1 MDDKLEYKVAPTEF
15 KATGD
20 AGQYEGHFAVF
31 GNLDDGRDVSHP
43 GMFLKTIAERGPR
56 VKVFYAHDWMKLIG
70 PAPEVLAEDSMGLM
84 AKGRLTLD
92 SFWGKEAWALMKDG
106 ALNEGSFGYEAVKFD
121 YESLPG
127 DIMVR
132 NLREVKLYEIS
143 PVPLG
148 MNALTQIR
156 AVKAA
161 VWEMMKRALPP
172 KETPKAAEDTAWDA
186 GEVLKDVE
194 GAKQLRLIHAWV
206 DPEGDPD
213 TKNSYKLPH
222 HLPDGRVVW
231 NGVKAVGAVL
241 MGARALDIPEADMP
255 GVRKHMA
262 VHYAQFEK
270 TPPWE
275 KGASLEDYATAL
287 EAITVAMKEGR
298 ILSAASKEKVEGA
311 VDALKAALEALNNLL
326 AAAEPQKGDAQASR
340 GAALQHSALLL
351 VRRLRAAELA
361 LAFR

>member
-1 MDDKLEYKVAPTEF
+1 
-15 KATGD
+15 
-20 AGQYEGHFAVF
+20 
-31 GNLDDGRDVSHP
+31 
-43 GMFLKTIAERGPR
+43 
-56 VKVFYAHDWMKLIG
+56 MKLIG
-70 PAPEVLAEDSMGLM
+70 PAPDMLTEDSMGLL

-121 YESLPG
+121 FETLPNN
-127 DIMVR
+127 IMVR

-161 VWEMMKRALPP
+161 VFEMMKRAIPP
-172 KETPKAAEDTAWDA
+172 KETPKASEDTAWDA

-206 DPEGDPD
+206 DAEGDPEA
-213 TKNSYKLPH
+213 KSSYKLPH
-222 HLPDGRVVW
+222 HLPDGKVVW
-231 NGVKAVGAVL
+231 KGVAASGAVL
-241 MGARALDIPEADMP
+241 MGARGGVDIPEADVP
-255 GVRKHMA
+255 GVRKHLA

-287 EAITVAMKEGR
+287 TAIMVEMKEGR
-298 ILSAASKEKVEGA
+298 ILSAASKDKVQGA
-311 VDALKAALEALNNLL
+311 VDALQAALEALTNLL
-326 AAAEPQKGDAQASR
+326 AAAEPQKGGEHVGSPQ
-340 GAALQHSALLL
+340 QHSALL

>member
-15 KATGD
+15 KAMGD

-31 GNLDDGRDVSHP
+31 GNMDDGRDISHP

-70 PAPEVLAEDSMGLM
+70 PAPEVLQEDSMGLM

-92 SFWGKEAWALMKDG
+92 AFWGKEAWALMKDG
-106 ALNEGSFGYEAVKFD
+106 ALTEGSFGYEAVKFD
-121 YESLPG
+121 YERLPTE
-127 DIMVR
+127 IMVR

-161 VWEMMKRALPP
+161 VFEMMKRALPP
-172 KETPKAAEDTAWDA
+172 KETPKAPEDTACDA

-206 DPEGDPD
+206 DADGDPD
-213 TKNSYKLPH
+213 TKGSYKLPH
-222 HLPDGRVVW
+222 HLPDGKVVW
-231 NGVKAVGAVL
+231 RGVAACGAVM
-241 MGARALDIPEADMP
+241 MGGRGGVDIPEADMP
-255 GVRKHMA
+255 GVKKHLA

-311 VDALKAALEALNNLL
+311 VGALQAALEALNNLL
-326 AAAEPQKGDAQASR
+326 AAAEPQKGDAHTV
-340 GAALQHSALLL
+340 AALQHSALFL

>member
-31 GNLDDGRDVSHP
+31 DNMDDGCDVSHP

-70 PAPEVLAEDSMGLM
+70 PAPDMLTEDSMGLL

-121 YESLPG
+121 FETLPNN
-127 DIMVR
+127 IMVR

-161 VWEMMKRALPP
+161 VFEMMKRAIPP
-172 KETPKAAEDTAWDA
+172 KETPKASEDTAWDA

-206 DPEGDPD
+206 DAEGDPEA
-213 TKNSYKLPH
+213 KSSYKLPH
-222 HLPDGRVVW
+222 HLPDGKVVW
-231 NGVKAVGAVL
+231 KGVAASGAVL
-241 MGARALDIPEADMP
+241 MGARGGVDIPEADVP
-255 GVRKHMA
+255 GVRKHLA

-287 EAITVAMKEGR
+287 TAIMVEMKEGR
-298 ILSAASKEKVEGA
+298 ILSAASKDKVQGA
-311 VDALKAALEALNNLL
+311 VDALQAALEALTNLL
-326 AAAEPQKGDAQASR
+326 AAAEPQKGGEHVGSPQ
-340 GAALQHSALLL
+340 QHSALL